1 MRLLLYDKITTLQKG
16 ESITGIKSFTL
27 SEECFRGHFSKRALV
42 PGVLFIETM
51 AQLLGWLI
59 IYSHDFG
66 LSPYMSLIEDVRIP
80 FDLRPDFSAEIHAQ
94 LLSTSNTDSLG
105 SAQMVVNGELIAS
118 MGRIIY
124 SHNQKVNSADLIQ
137 LFSYYSGFDK
147 SQFLGDAPVITQA
160 EIF

>member
-1 MRLLLYDKITTLQKG
+1 MRFLLYDKITTLAKG

-27 SEECFRGHFSKRALV
+27 SEECFRGHFNKKALV

-59 IYSHDFG
+59 IYSHDFR
-66 LSPYMSLIEDVRIP
+66 LSPFMSLIEDVRIP
-80 FDLRPDFSAEIHAQ
+80 HNLRPDFSAEIHAR
-94 LLSTSNTDSLG
+94 LLSTSTTDSLG

-118 MGRIIY
+118 IGRIIY
-124 SHNQKVNSADLIQ
+124 SHTRKVNAADLIQ

-147 SQFLGDAPVITQA
+147 SQFLGDAPVITQI
-160 EIF
+160 ETF